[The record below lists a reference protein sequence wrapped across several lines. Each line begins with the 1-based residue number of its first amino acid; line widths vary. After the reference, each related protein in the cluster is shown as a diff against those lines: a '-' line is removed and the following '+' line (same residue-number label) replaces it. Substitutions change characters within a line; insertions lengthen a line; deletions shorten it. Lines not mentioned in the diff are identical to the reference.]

1 MNTSNQLELFEN
13 EKTSS
18 TSLQKLEIEYVKD
31 FFNKTESDILFD
43 LLKKEI
49 EWKQEHPVLDH
60 RSTITNISTAICES
74 LP

>member
-13 EKTSS
+13 EINSS

-31 FFNKTESDILFD
+31 FFNKTENDILFD

-49 EWKQEHPVLDH
+49 EWKQDFIEM
-60 RSTITNISTAICES
+60 
-74 LP
+74 